1 MKRKELKDYIRTE
14 IINEL
19 SLEEE
24 AVAWNTANKNKAK
37 QQIDKSKLSGDTKK
51 EAKDEIDQNPSGLIS
66 NVSEMARHR
75 KTIKIEDQD
84 KFDEALDLYGTDTIE
99 GKILQMVRDAG
110 ENGTTQEDIATE
122 MGTYTS
128 ILNPQIK
135 EFEIAKVFTRSDKDL
150 TLPSDLDL
158 PDAEDSELPDVEEPE
173 TEEPEVEEP
182 ETEEPEKE
190 EPEKEEEEDFPTE
203 FEPSAAD
210 IKSTEKEFGG
220 EYGKKLS
227 PEDEEKYQKVRK
239 GIEGKIKKLA
249 DMSASERAKSPDLQV
264 LRALINK
271 EDIKKLF
278 KDKGVSL
285 KDLVGDIIG

>member
-37 QQIDKSKLSGDTKK
+37 QQIEKSKLSGDAKK

-75 KTIKIEDQD
+75 KNIKIGDQE
-84 KFDEALDLYGTDTIE
+84 KFDEALDLYGTNTIE
-99 GKILQMVRDAG
+99 GKILQMVQDAG
-110 ENGTTQEDIATE
+110 ENGTTQEDMAVALN
-122 MGTYTS
+122 TS
-128 ILNPQIK
+128 TSVLNPRIK
-135 EFEIAKVFTRSDKDL
+135 EFETADVFDRSNKNIDTTDL
-150 TLPSDLDL
+150 DFSDLDF
-158 PDAEDSELPDVEEPE
+158 PDVDEPEIDEPE
-173 TEEPEVEEP
+173 TEEPEIEEP
-182 ETEEPEKE
+182 E
-190 EPEKEEEEDFPTE
+190 EEESETKKAEEDDFPIE
-203 FEPSAAD
+203 FEPSTAD
-210 IKSTEKEFGG
+210 IKNTEKEFGG

-227 PEDEEKYQKVRK
+227 PEDEERYQTLRK
-239 GIEGKIKKLA
+239 GIEAKIKRLA
-249 DMSASERAKSPDLQV
+249 DMSPSERAKSLDLQV
-264 LRALINK
+264 LKKWINA

-285 KDLVGDIIG
+285 KDLIGDVIG